1 MSATYLYLTKI
12 NIHKYLDK
20 IANDEMLLYA
30 SFFYLNTTFR
40 YRYGRDSATPPVDGS
55 EANNTNFRCDVQL
68 GDKDLI
74 DIGEFFVFERPFF
87 TKDNGKII
95 AEVKELNKKLKN
107 GNLTKEQIVAVKQ
120 DRRKLKNRKYSF
132 NGRQVI

>member
-1 MSATYLYLTKI
+1 MQVSFILIPL
-12 NIHKYLDK
+12 LDTVMEGILQPRQLMGPK
-20 IANDEMLLYA
+20 Q
-30 SFFYLNTTFR
+30 TTQI
-40 YRYGRDSATPPVDGS
+40 T
-55 EANNTNFRCDVQL
+55 DVTSSW
-68 GDKDLI
+68 GTRTWLI
-74 DIGEFFVFERPFF
+74 LVSCFVFERPIF